1 MRVISQNG
9 LIDVPYEMTALRF
22 YDGLIKMNMIGDTGK
37 GSIIAQYST
46 QEKAEK
52 AMQKLHEFYMG
63 VFVLNDAPNTEESI
77 DKLQNLNQSFFSLQ
91 PYKKESSIEIVGNS
105 VFRFPE
111 EEEL

>member
-1 MRVISQNG
+1 MRIISQDGNK
-9 LIDVPYEMTALRF
+9 DFPYDRCTIWIL
-22 YDGLIKMNMIGDTGK
+22 DNQ
-37 GSIIAQYST
+37 IIASPVGEPETDGVMATYST
-46 QEKAEK
+46 REKAEK

-105 VFRFPE
+105 VFWFPE